1 MEKLILLE
9 LAAKR
14 FFGLGLF
21 LHRKVILELCRVAK
35 SQEDHRHVLQ
45 LELDGLRQMHD
56 RLVADHA
63 RQKKG
68 VGTLLQFIHST
79 HRLNLPV
86 AEGTILEAIRKGQIK

>member
-21 LHRKVILELCRVAK
+21 LHRKTVLELCQAAK
-35 SQEDHRHVLQ
+35 LKEDERHVLQ
-45 LELDGLRQMHD
+45 LELDGLRHSHEMLQAEHG
-56 RLVADHA
+56 
-63 RQKKG
+63 RQRKG

-86 AEGTILEAIRKGQIK
+86 AEGTILAAIRKGQIK